1 MFKLGVIFEATL
13 LLINAIAILNE
24 ERFLARI
31 GWVSPSR
38 QIREG
43 NAYQQGYDQNGYGG
57 GQAELGIKARLI
69 DLISAVRTL
78 MRIPLIAINTLVI
91 LYELVIP

>member
-1 MFKLGVIFEATL
+1 MVRLV
-13 LLINAIAILNE
+13 
-24 ERFLARI
+24 

-43 NAYQQGYDQNGYGG
+43 NAYQQTYDQNGYGG

-78 MRIPLIAINTLVI
+78 MRSTCHSCNARYLLNQSTVPLIAINTLVI